1 MPRRDKSGGSVGGSA
16 AAAAADDG
24 VTKHT
29 IKVLEFSQAVEAL
42 RTRADGDDD
51 DISIESE
58 TVSLTDCM

>member
-16 AAAAADDG
+16 PAAADDG